1 MARVIRKQPVKQLD
15 EKKEALILE
24 IIEIYNSI
32 DYKVRIEKGLFKG
45 GFCLLKEKKLFLL
58 NKNLDQDK
66 KINFLLKNLAELD
79 TENIFI
85 KPNIREMMDNAT
97 II

>member
-58 NKNLDQDK
+58 NRNLDQDK

-97 II
+97 LL

>member
-32 DYKVRIEKGLFKG
+32 DYTVRIEKGLFKG
-45 GFCLLKEKKLFLL
+45 GFCLLKEKRLFLL

-66 KINFLLKNLAELD
+66 KINFLLKNLSELN

-97 II
+97 IL

>member
-1 MARVIRKQPVKQLD
+1 MARVIRKQPVKPLD

-32 DYKVRIEKGLFKG
+32 DYTVRIEKGLFKG

-58 NKNLDQDK
+58 NRNLDQDK
-66 KINFLLKNLAELD
+66 KINFLLKNLSELN

-97 II
+97 IL

>member
-1 MARVIRKQPVKQLD
+1 MARVIRKLPVKQLD
-15 EKKEALILE
+15 EKKETLILE

-45 GFCLLKEKKLFLL
+45 GFCLLKEKRLFLL

-66 KINFLLKNLAELD
+66 KINFLLKNLSELN

>member
-58 NKNLDQDK
+58 NRNLDQDK

-85 KPNIREMMDNAT
+85 KPNIRDMMDNVS
-97 II
+97 IL

>member
-1 MARVIRKQPVKQLD
+1 MARVIRKQHAKQPD
-15 EKKEALILE
+15 EKKEALISE
-24 IIEIYNSI
+24 IIEIFNSI
-32 DYKVRIEKGLFKG
+32 GYEVRIEKGQFKG
-45 GFCLLKEKKLFLL
+45 GFCLLKEQKLFLL

-66 KINFLLKNLAELD
+66 KINFLLRNLSELD

>member
-1 MARVIRKQPVKQLD
+1 MARVIRKKPVKQLD

-32 DYKVRIEKGLFKG
+32 DYTVRIEKGLFKG

-66 KINFLLKNLAELD
+66 KINFLLKNLSELN

-97 II
+97 IL

>member
-97 II
+97 LL